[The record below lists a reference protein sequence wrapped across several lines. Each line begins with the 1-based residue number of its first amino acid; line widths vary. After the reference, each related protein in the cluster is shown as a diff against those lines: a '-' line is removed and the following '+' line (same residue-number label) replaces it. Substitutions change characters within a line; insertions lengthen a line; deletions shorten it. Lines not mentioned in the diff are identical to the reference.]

1 MEQCLVIGSTWTKQL
16 YILNNDNIITILL
29 NGINKYQVPSI
40 QNNGQFWPSW
50 QWIVEFG
57 T

>member
-1 MEQCLVIGSTWTKQL
+1 MEQCLVIGSTWTKLL
-16 YILNNDNIITILL
+16 YILNNGNVITILL

-40 QNNGQFWPSW
+40 QNNGQFWTSW